1 MSRKPLKDRETP
13 LRLVRTLAKEAPG
26 VYEALDRLSAAWRE
40 MPDYDP
46 RCSLPISAA
55 YTWMVT
61 ELKATDLQAAQL
73 AGAITACYLWRKIPV
88 IYDYDSDLAAM
99 LYAQADETDD
109 TQPIPWEILLR
120 LPYPC
125 VYIRAPG
132 MRKGIDGFFAFIE
145 LDLNYHTLELRMQTV
160 AGDMDG
166 TMPFA
171 LHLLPGATLA
181 DCLEDTRRVTR
192 INFREYANPED
203 VPPHVHEA
211 VMEDWTKLMLRP
223 LQLIL
228 YLCAANAEI
237 EPRQEPRVVRPAAAR
252 KTSRRPAERKASDV
266 AAYDVGVRLGAS
278 IRRAAARPAS
288 TPAEKPGAGSPKR
301 PHSRRGHWH
310 HYWLGPRSGERTLT
324 LKWIAPTY
332 IHADDPGPAP
342 VLQVPVK

>member
-1 MSRKPLKDRETP
+1 MSRKPLTDRETP
-13 LRLVRTLAKEAPG
+13 LRLVRTLARELPG
-26 VYEALDRLSAAWRE
+26 AYDALDRLSQSWRE

-73 AGAITACYLWRKIPV
+73 AGEITACYLWRKTPV
-88 IYDYDSDLAAM
+88 IYDYDPDLAAM

-109 TQPIPWEILLR
+109 TQPLPWEVLLR

-132 MRKGIDGFFAFIE
+132 MRAGIDGFFVFIE
-145 LDLNYHTLELRMQTV
+145 LDLNSHTLELRMQAV
-160 AGDMDG
+160 ADDMDG
-166 TMPFA
+166 TMPFS

-192 INFREYANPED
+192 LNFRDYASADDVPED
-203 VPPHVHEA
+203 VREA
-211 VMEDWTKLMLRP
+211 VMADWTALMLRP
-223 LQLIL
+223 LQLTL

-237 EPRQEPRVVRPAAAR
+237 EPRQEPRVVRPR
-252 KTSRRPAERKASDV
+252 PSGQGPRRPAERKASDV
-266 AAYDVGVRLGAS
+266 AAYNVGVRLGAS
-278 IRRAAARPAS
+278 IRRAAARPAAVPQ
-288 TPAEKPGAGSPKR
+288 TEPGSGTPKR

-310 HYWLGPRSGERTLT
+310 HYWLGPRSGERALT

-342 VLQVPVK
+342 VVQIPVK